1 MKTRILISA
10 SIIAALLI
18 GAALAVTLTV
28 FGKTV
33 LLLEN
38 QTAKPFYYVELR
50 SGSGEFHRIAVPLVT
65 QNEKYK
71 IEPLQRADSFL
82 FRVLF
87 EDKSELSS
95 KSIPIQLGEMKRI
108 TLDDTGF
115 VVSEASFWDII
126 SQKNRSIPGR
136 IITEATQK

>member
-1 MKTRILISA
+1 MKTRIQKSV
-10 SIIAALLI
+10 SIIAALFI
-18 GAALAVTLTV
+18 GAALAVTLSV
-28 FGKTV
+28 IGKTV

-38 QTAKPFYYVELR
+38 QTAKPFYYVEMR
-50 SGSGEFHRIAVPLVT
+50 SGSGEFHRIAVPLVI
-65 QNEKYK
+65 QKEKYK
-71 IEPLQRADSFL
+71 IEPLQRADSFV

-115 VVSEASFWDII
+115 VVSDASFWDII
-126 SQKNRSIPGR
+126 SQRNRIVQGR
-136 IITEATQK
+136 IITEEAQK